1 MLTTT
6 RPPADV
12 QHEAFSEGQCKKLYH
27 MLLSVIPSSVLLIDR
42 GLRILSANQNFLEK
56 ARRSESDTVGHR
68 LDEVF
73 PAVIVEEM
81 NLERRIR
88 DVFLTN
94 TPVEGERMTYRG
106 PGVPLRIY
114 YYSIVPVEW
123 DERIECVMFLMEDVT
138 EQIRLSEE
146 VRQVERHLASVIES
160 ASDVIISTDSCGR
173 ILSLNPAGEKATG
186 YKVEEIKHHCCHELF
201 APEHQLAVKETFENC
216 ENLEQMKQTE
226 WNLATEDDRRIPVS
240 WVCSKMKNEAGKVEG
255 IVAVGRDL
263 TEQRKLEA
271 QILQSQ
277 KMAALGVMA
286 GGIAHEIRN
295 PLAVSSAAAQFLMAP
310 NIPPEFLKECAD
322 KIHTGICRASSIIEN
337 LLRFARPAEPRDI
350 EPVDLIAVIKDAL
363 MLVANEARF
372 QQVNVV
378 LRIPESPIMALG
390 NACLLQQ
397 MVMNLILNSC
407 KAMPKGGVLE
417 ILLERN
423 GDEALL
429 RIRDTGCGIPEN
441 QLDNVFDPFYT
452 TNPVGEGT
460 GLGLSLCYSIVKE
473 HFGAIEVQSAEGEGT
488 TFAVRLPLLG
498 TE

>member
-1 MLTTT
+1 M
-6 RPPADV
+6 
-12 QHEAFSEGQCKKLYH
+12 
-27 MLLSVIPSSVLLIDR
+27 SVIPSSVLLIDR
-42 GLRILSANQNFLEK
+42 GLRILSANRNFLEK
-56 ARRSESDTVGHR
+56 AQRLESATVGRR

-73 PAVIVEEM
+73 PPGIVEKM

-88 DVFLTN
+88 DVFLTSK
-94 TPVEGERMTYRG
+94 PIEAERMTYRA

-114 YYSIVPVEW
+114 YYSIVPGEW
-123 DERIECVMFLMEDVT
+123 DKRIECVVFLMEDVT

-160 ASDVIISTDSCGR
+160 ASDVIISADPWGR
-173 ILSLNPAGEKATG
+173 IISANPAGARVTG
-186 YKVEEIKHHCCHELF
+186 YKLEEINQHFFHELF
-201 APEHQLAVKETFENC
+201 APEHEIAVKEMFEDSAT
-216 ENLEQMKQTE
+216 LEQMKQTE
-226 WNLATEDDRRIPVS
+226 WNLVTQDGRRIPVS
-240 WVCSKMKNEAGKVEG
+240 WICSKMKNESEKVEG

-263 TEQRKLEA
+263 TEQRKMEA

-295 PLAVSSAAAQFLMAP
+295 PLAVSSSAAQFLMEP
-310 NIPPEFLKECAD
+310 NITPEFVKECAD
-322 KIHTGICRASSIIEN
+322 RIHTGIRRASSIIEN
-337 LLRFARPAEPRDI
+337 LLRFARPAEPKDI

-363 MLVANEARF
+363 MLVEDEARF

-378 LRIPESPIMALG
+378 LSMPETPVMVLG
-390 NACLLQQ
+390 NVCLLQQ
-397 MVMNLILNSC
+397 MAMNLILNSC

-423 GDEALL
+423 GDEVLL
-429 RIRDTGCGIPEN
+429 RIRDTGCGIPEK
-441 QLDNVFDPFYT
+441 QLDKIFDPFFT

-460 GLGLSLCYSIVKE
+460 GLGLCLCYSIVKQ

-488 TFAVRLPLLG
+488 TFAVRLPVLG
-498 TE
+498 IE

>member
-12 QHEAFSEGQCKKLYH
+12 QYEAFSEGQCKTLYH

-42 GLRILSANQNFLEK
+42 GLRILSANQNFLNK
-56 ARRSESDTVGHR
+56 AQRSESDTVGRR

-73 PAVIVEEM
+73 PPGIVEEM

-88 DVFLTN
+88 DVFLISK
-94 TPVEGERMTYRG
+94 PIEGERMTYRA

-123 DERIECVMFLMEDVT
+123 DEQIECVMFLMEDVT

-186 YKVEEIKHHCCHELF
+186 YKLEEIKRHCCHELF
-201 APEHQLAVKETFENC
+201 APEHQIAVKETFENC

-226 WNLATEDDRRIPVS
+226 WNLVTQDGWRIPVS
-240 WVCSKMKNEAGKVEG
+240 WVCSKMKNETGKVEG

-263 TEQRKLEA
+263 TERRKLEA

-295 PLAVSSAAAQFLMAP
+295 PLAVSSSAAQFLMDP
-310 NIPPEFLKECAD
+310 NITPEFLKECAD
-322 KIHTGICRASSIIEN
+322 KIHTGIRRASSIIEN
-337 LLRFARPAEPRDI
+337 LLRFARPAEPKDI
-350 EPVDLIAVIKDAL
+350 EPVDLIAVIKDTL
-363 MLVANEARF
+363 MLVADEARF

-378 LRIPESPIMALG
+378 LRIPESPMMALG

-397 MVMNLILNSC
+397 MVMNLVLNSC

-441 QLDNVFDPFYT
+441 QLDNIFDPFHT
-452 TNPVGEGT
+452 TSQVGEGT
-460 GLGLSLCYSIVKE
+460 GLGLCLCYSIVKQ

-488 TFAVRLPLLG
+488 TVAVRLPVLG
-498 TE
+498 IE

>member
-42 GLRILSANQNFLEK
+42 GLRILSVNRNFLEK
-56 ARRSESDTVGHR
+56 ARRSENETVGHR

-73 PAVIVEEM
+73 PPGIVEEM

-94 TPVEGERMTYRG
+94 TPVEGERMTYRA

-201 APEHQLAVKETFENC
+201 APEHQIAVKETVENC
-216 ENLEQMKQTE
+216 ENVEQMKQTE
-226 WNLATEDDRRIPVS
+226 WTLVTQDGRRIPVS
-240 WVCSKMKNEAGKVEG
+240 WVCSKMKNETGKVEG
-255 IVAVGRDL
+255 IVAIGRDL
-263 TEQRKLEA
+263 TERRKLEA

-295 PLAVSSAAAQFLMAP
+295 PLAVSSSAAQFLMDP
-310 NIPPEFLKECAD
+310 DIPPEFLKECAD
-322 KIHTGICRASSIIEN
+322 KIHTGIRRASSIIEN

-363 MLVANEARF
+363 MLVADEARF

-378 LRIPESPIMALG
+378 LRIPESPTMALG

-397 MVMNLILNSC
+397 MVMNLIVNSC

-417 ILLERN
+417 ILLEQN

>member
-6 RPPADV
+6 RPRADV
-12 QHEAFSEGQCKKLYH
+12 QYEAFSEGQCKTLYH

-68 LDEVF
+68 LDDVF
-73 PAVIVEEM
+73 PPGIVEEM
-81 NLERRIR
+81 ELERRIR
-88 DVFLTN
+88 DVFLTSK
-94 TPVEGERMTYRG
+94 PIEGERMTYRA

-173 ILSLNPAGEKATG
+173 ILSVNPAGERATG
-186 YKVEEIKHHCCHELF
+186 YKLEEIKHHGCHELF

-226 WNLATEDDRRIPVS
+226 WNLATEDGRRIPVS
-240 WVCSKMKNEAGKVEG
+240 WVCSKMKNETGKVEG

-263 TEQRKLEA
+263 TERRKLEA

-322 KIHTGICRASSIIEN
+322 KIHTGICRASSIIGN
-337 LLRFARPAEPRDI
+337 LLRFARSAEPKDI

-407 KAMPKGGVLE
+407 KAMPKGGALE

-441 QLDNVFDPFYT
+441 QLDNIFDPFYT
-452 TNPVGEGT
+452 TNQVGEGT
-460 GLGLSLCYSIVKE
+460 GLGLCLCYSIVKQ
-473 HFGAIEVQSAEGEGT
+473 HFGAIEVESAEGEGT

-498 TE
+498 TA